1 MITAQLATIPERVS
15 LMLKTVKSL
24 IKQVDYINV
33 MCNNY
38 THKEVDFVIASVKDW
53 MYYHNE
59 NVDGL
64 RFYKRNNEKSDGEK
78 HYNIEN
84 SEPGYIFTVD
94 DDILYPENYVEYM
107 ISKIEQYERKAV
119 ITCHGRVFG
128 ELPIYSFYRDRAA
141 MYQCL
146 GEVVG
151 DHKVDCGGDGVMAWH
166 TDTFAMRYEY
176 VELPD
181 MSQLWVAIACN
192 RMGIPQVC
200 VEHEEGWL
208 KYLEPEQFGETIWDK
223 HNADDSV
230 QTNLVNTR
238 WIKR

>member
-1 MITAQLATIPERVS
+1 MITAQLATIPERAKLLPQVIDS
-15 LMLKTVKSL
+15 LC
-24 IKQVDYINV
+24 KQVDVLYVMLNNWGVDLRKEWMTQQFLCWPGESLKWGNV
-33 MCNNY
+33 IFIDR
-38 THKEVDFVIASVKDW
+38 K
-53 MYYHNE
+53 
-59 NVDGL
+59 
-64 RFYKRNNEKSDGEK
+64 NEKSDGEK

-84 SEPGYIFTVD
+84 AASGYVFTVD
-94 DDILYPENYVEYM
+94 DDILYPKNYVEYM

-128 ELPIYSFYRDRAA
+128 ELPIHSFYRDRAA

-146 GEVVG
+146 STVVG

-181 MSQLWVAIACN
+181 MSQLWVALACN
-192 RMGIPQVC
+192 RMGVPQIC
-200 VEHEEGWL
+200 VEHQEGWL
-208 KYLEPEQFGETIWDK
+208 QYLEPERYGATIWDK
-223 HNADDSV
+223 HNVDDSV